1 MRKFL
6 NAGIMIFIVLFFMQ
20 GCQSI
25 PNKKTT
31 CLQDEGLRGKI
42 KTVINNSTQFTYDSP
57 MKGDIS
63 KSTFLYK
70 YNYNNGGYK
79 VQADEN
85 GHIISY
91 KYDEKGYLIEEF
103 EGESSYNRYTS
114 RKKIYKYDSHGNIIK
129 KEDYVNNKYTRK
141 EVYEY
146 EYDKNGNIIEK
157 TTQDNEVYHYS
168 YDDNGKV
175 LEKKRSWRE
184 FSGIY
189 FYYCYDDNGNL
200 LKSIHPYTSYGS
212 IILETIC
219 YKYDSMGNRIEML
232 EYKKEIDAR
241 SKASEIFGKDY
252 NTTMKM
258 LSPDNGILKGQCKWK
273 YDANGNITEE
283 EKLEL
288 KSFNGSKKMLLTERK
303 TFTYEFY

>member
-6 NAGIMIFIVLFFMQ
+6 NGGIMIFIVLFFMQ

-31 CLQDEGLRGKI
+31 CLQDEGLSGKI
-42 KTVINNSTQFTYDSP
+42 KTVIKNITQLTYDSP

-70 YNYNNGGYK
+70 YSYNNGGYK

-85 GHIISY
+85 GHNISY

-103 EGESSYNRYTS
+103 EGESSHNRYTS
-114 RKKIYKYDSHGNIIK
+114 RKKVYKYDSHGNVIE
-129 KEDYVNNKYTRK
+129 KEYYIDNKYDHK
-141 EVYEY
+141 DKYKY
-146 EYDKNGNIIEK
+146 LYDKQGNIIEK
-157 TTQDNEVYHYS
+157 TTKDNEVYHYS
-168 YDDNGKV
+168 YDDSGKV
-175 LEKKRSWRE
+175 LEEKKSWRE
-184 FSGIY
+184 YFGSYIYY
-189 FYYCYDDNGNL
+189 FYDENGNL
-200 LKSIHPYTSYGS
+200 LKSVCPYASYGF
-212 IILETIC
+212 IILEATC
-219 YKYDSMGNRIEML
+219 YKYDSMGNRIEMS
-232 EYKKEIDAR
+232 EYKRWMDAR
-241 SKASEIFGKDY
+241 SEASEIFGKDY
-252 NTTMKM
+252 NTTRKL
-258 LSPDNGILKGQCKWK
+258 LSPDNGELKSQYKWK

-288 KSFNGSKKMLLTERK
+288 KSFNGSEKMLLTERK